1 MKKISYLGE
10 IFFFICLLG
19 ILYFWY
25 VIYKPFLGIFLIAA
39 AITSIFYPAYIG
51 IMQKSKRIGPSLAA
65 LLMVLAISFIVIIPL
80 ILFLLY
86 LSTQVSG
93 FYNWLINIFDSGFLT
108 VWVDK
113 FNLFISRFF
122 EFNLNKETVLSYF
135 SNIGSDLN
143 QWLLSVTSTIINNAF
158 QLVTNFLFL
167 IVCLFF
173 MFRDG
178 KKILVKIMQLTP
190 LHDRYDLEIYKKFQ
204 EVSYAALLATFL
216 TAIAQAVVA
225 AVAYAIVGL
234 PVLFL
239 GLATAVASIIP
250 LFGTVLIWGP
260 IALYFMFIGAWG
272 KAIFLV
278 LWGAIVIG
286 LVDNVLRPWVMKGHT
301 HIHPFILF
309 FGILGGVVAFGFW
322 GIIYGPLI
330 IAIGLTFLH
339 IYSLEYSGFIFSNRF
354 LMSQQDKITLE
365 ALQEKV
371 GTVTRKRGRKKINKS

>member
-1 MKKISYLGE
+1 MKKISYWGE

-19 ILYFWY
+19 ILYLWY

-86 LSTQVSG
+86 LSTQVSE

>member
-1 MKKISYLGE
+1 MKKINYLGE
-10 IFFFICLLG
+10 VFFFVCLLG
-19 ILYFWY
+19 ILYLWY
-25 VIYKPFLGIFLIAA
+25 VIYKPFLGIFLISA
-39 AITSIFYPAYIG
+39 AITSIFYPAYLG
-51 IMQKSKRIGPSLAA
+51 IMQKSKRIGPSLAS

-86 LSTQVSG
+86 LSTQVGS
-93 FYNWLINIFDSGFLT
+93 FYDWLMKIFDSGFLT

-122 EFNLNKETVLSYF
+122 SFSLNEETVITYF
-135 SNIGSDLN
+135 TNIGSGLN
-143 QWLLSVTSTIINNAF
+143 QWLISATSSIINNAF
-158 QLVTNFLFL
+158 QMVTSFLFL

-178 KKILVKIMQLTP
+178 KKILVRIMQWTP

-204 EVSYAALLATFL
+204 EVSYAAFLATFV
-216 TAIAQAVVA
+216 TAVAQAVVA
-225 AVAYAIVGL
+225 SVAYAIVGL

-250 LFGTVLIWGP
+250 LFGTVLVWGP

-278 LWGAIVIG
+278 LWGSIVIG

-301 HIHPFILF
+301 NIHPFILF
-309 FGILGGVVAFGFW
+309 FGILGGIVTFGFW

-339 IYSLEYSGFIFSNRF
+339 IYSLEYSQFIFSNRF
-354 LMSQQDKITLE
+354 LMSQQEKITLE

-371 GTVTRKRGRKKINKS
+371 GKVERKTGRKKINKA

>member
-19 ILYFWY
+19 ILYLWY

-86 LSTQVSG
+86 LSTQVSE